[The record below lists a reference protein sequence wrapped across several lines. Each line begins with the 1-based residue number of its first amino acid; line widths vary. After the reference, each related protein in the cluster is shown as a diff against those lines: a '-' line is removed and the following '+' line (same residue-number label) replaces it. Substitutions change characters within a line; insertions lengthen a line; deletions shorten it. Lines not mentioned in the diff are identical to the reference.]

1 MKIHNIIAI
10 MLSALISMATFSAM
24 TDVPHDTDNNNV
36 NKITR
41 FEIHALPRPISN
53 SSFKNAE
60 VECLASAMWHEAG
73 NQSEEGQIAVA
84 EVVLSRKAS
93 RSYPKNACSVIAQKN
108 QFSFVR
114 NGYIPPVPAHK
125 KAKILTLA
133 KKVIKGELESSV
145 KGAMSFHAVY
155 VKPHWNLPVA
165 GRIGDHI
172 FYRNKT

>member
-1 MKIHNIIAI
+1 MF
-10 MLSALISMATFSAM
+10 SALISMATFTAM
-24 TDVPHDTDNNNV
+24 TDIPQDSGKNRADEIKN
-36 NKITR
+36 
-41 FEIHALPRPISN
+41 FEIRALPKPISN
-53 SSFKNAE
+53 SNFKNAE
-60 VECLASAMWHEAG
+60 VECLASVMWHEAG

-93 RSYPKNACSVIAQKN
+93 RRYPKNACSVIAQRN

-133 KKVIKGELESSV
+133 RKVIKGELKSSV
-145 KGAMSFHAVY
+145 KGAMSFHAIY
-155 VKPHWNLPVA
+155 VKPRWNMPVA